1 MSGAALVLNEEERLL
16 RDTAREF
23 LQSHAPVAALRRLR
37 DTRDELGYT
46 PDLWRRMVE
55 LGWASIMLPEQYGGL
70 DFGFRGLG
78 VVLEECGRT
87 LAASPLFATTV
98 VGASAIL
105 LGGSEQQRA
114 TLLPEIAQGG
124 LTLALALEESHHH
137 RPNHIATTAE
147 ARGDGFILNGRK
159 TFVLDGHSADRLI
172 VVARSDGDVD
182 SQTGLTLFMVHP
194 MTEGVIRERT
204 IMADSRNAANI
215 RFDNVAVGADS
226 VLGTVN
232 AGHEILEPILDRGRV
247 AIAAEMMGLALEA
260 FERTVA
266 YLKERRQ
273 FDAPIGSFQALQHR
287 AALMQAEL
295 ELARSVLLAALSAV
309 DRTPQQLPLLA
320 SLAKARLNELVKL
333 VTNEAVQMHG
343 GIGVTDELEIGF
355 FLKRARVAMQVFG
368 DTGFHKDR
376 YATLCGY

>member
-1 MSGAALVLNEEERLL
+1 MSDTALVLNEEERLL

-23 LQSHAPVAALRRLR
+23 LESHAPVAALRRLR
-37 DTRDELGYT
+37 DTRDELGYS
-46 PDLWRRMVE
+46 PELWRRMAD
-55 LGWASIMLPEQYGGL
+55 LGWASITLPEQYGGL
-70 DFGFRGLG
+70 DFGFRGIG

-87 LAASPLFATTV
+87 LAASPLFATAV

-105 LGGSEQQRA
+105 LGGSERQRA
-114 TLLPEIAQGG
+114 TLLPEVARGG

-137 RPNHIATTAE
+137 RPHQIATTAE
-147 ARGDGFILNGRK
+147 ARGDRFILNGRK

-172 VVARSDGDVD
+172 VVARSDGD
-182 SQTGLTLFMVHP
+182 SRAGLTLFLVNP
-194 MTEGVIRERT
+194 TTEGVVRERT

-215 RFDNVAVGADS
+215 RFDHVTVDADS

-232 AGHEILEPILDRGRV
+232 AGHEILEPVLDRGRV

-260 FERTVA
+260 FQRTVA

-287 AALMQAEL
+287 AALMQTEL
-295 ELARSVLLAALSAV
+295 ELARSVVLAALSAV
-309 DRTPQQLPLLA
+309 DQTPRQLPLLA

-355 FLKRARVAMQVFG
+355 FLKRARVAMQIFG
-368 DTGFHKDR
+368 DTGFHRDR